1 MSIVEIK
8 YESTERQKIFN
19 QNPKRYRLYGGAA
32 GGGKSE
38 AVLYESVALC
48 LEVPNVNGALFR
60 RSYPELEGTLIKR
73 FLDKIDNRLYKY
85 NSTKHIAF
93 FHNGSRLNFCHCK
106 HENDVYA
113 YQSVEYDFVGFD
125 EMTHFTEFQFKY
137 IMSRVRT
144 SKSNYTTRMFGG
156 SNPGNV
162 GHGWVKR
169 LFIDK
174 EYYPEEPYK
183 HTDFDFT
190 HALVQDNKYIMEND
204 PEYIQKLE
212 ALPEL
217 KKRALLYGD
226 WDVFEGRFFNEWR
239 QHYHTI
245 DEDFTFPPNHEL
257 YLSLDYGYSAPSA
270 IYWYC
275 VDEYGI
281 VTGYRESYLTELG
294 YTELAELICLN
305 TPMVERLK
313 INILIA
319 DPAIWGDVSRHGA
332 SIEGENG
339 AETMMRVFREKGWN
353 LNVIKADNRRIIGW
367 GRMREYLKIVELNLR
382 EGAVRTPFL
391 RFTKNCRNAIRT
403 IPQLIFKDGTEDCNS
418 AGEDHSADSIR
429 YFLMS
434 RPRSAK
440 IIVKRDV
447 VEDEFERMNRERLE
461 AIAKDKKKGRY
472 KDFRRMNPGEVYGYQ
487 TLINKALISLN

>member
-1 MSIVEIK
+1 MDLVEIN
-8 YESTERQKIFN
+8 YEPTPRQRVFHKS
-19 QNPKRYRLYGGAA
+19 PKKYRLYGGAA

-48 LEVPNVNGALFR
+48 LEENNVNGALFR

-73 FLDKIDNRLYKY
+73 FLEKIDNRLYRY
-85 NSTKHIAF
+85 NATKHIAF

-113 YQSVEYDFVGFD
+113 YQSVEYDFIGFD

-137 IMSRVRT
+137 LMSRVRT
-144 SKSNYTTRMFGG
+144 TKKDYITRMFGG

-169 LFIDK
+169 LFIDQ
-174 EYYPEEPYK
+174 EYEPEEPYK
-183 HTDFDFT
+183 KTEFDFIP
-190 HALVQDNKYIMEND
+190 AKVQDNKHIMEND
-204 PEYIQKLE
+204 PNYLKSLE

-239 QHYHTI
+239 KSYHILDT
-245 DEDFTFPPNHEL
+245 EFVFPANYEL

-270 IYWYC
+270 CYWYC

-281 VTGYRESYLTELG
+281 VTAYREEYITEAG
-294 YTELAELICLN
+294 YTELAEIISMKTPLN
-305 TPMVERLK
+305 ERLK
-313 INILIA
+313 INIMVA
-319 DPAIWGDVSRHGA
+319 DPAIWGDVAKHGT
-332 SIEGENG
+332 SIKGENG
-339 AETMMRVFREKGWN
+339 AETMMRVLKEKGWN
-353 LNVIKADNRRIIGW
+353 LNIIKADNRRVIGW
-367 GRMREYLKIVELNLR
+367 GRMREYLKVVEINLR
-382 EGAVRTPFL
+382 EGTKKTPFL

-403 IPQLIFKDGTEDCNS
+403 IPQLIFKDGSEDCNTD
-418 AGEDHSADSIR
+418 GEDHSADSVR

-440 IIVKRDV
+440 ILIKKEKP
-447 VEDEFERMNRERLE
+447 EDEFEELNRLRLE
-461 AIAKDKKKGRY
+461 GITRDKKKGYRCVY
-472 KDFRRMNPGEVYGYQ
+472 RRLKAGEIYGMQ
-487 TLINKALISLN
+487 TLINKNTILLN